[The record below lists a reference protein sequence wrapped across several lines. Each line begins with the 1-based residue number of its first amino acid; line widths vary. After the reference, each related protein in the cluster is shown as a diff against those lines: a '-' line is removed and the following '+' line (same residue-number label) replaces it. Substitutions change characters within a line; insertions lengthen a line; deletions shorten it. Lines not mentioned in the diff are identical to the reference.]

1 MAVSCRSNHAVL
13 AVLNVRYQ
21 SKLPFVPT
29 ARLLAARKR
38 SFGYTRS
45 ERPLLTQSGLRQSE
59 KAKLKPTNWKDTAE
73 LIGIAAI
80 VASLIFV
87 GLQLKQSH
95 DIAISNQYQARL
107 DSVLAAKGNML
118 QSEAFI
124 TAMQKVERGET
135 LGSVEL
141 TVIDLAIGQM
151 FDLWESNYFQYVS
164 GYVDEEHWQ
173 AVEREIEQSLSVLIV
188 SKYWEENS
196 RSYRDSFATV
206 VDLLIEG
213 RNAVPD

>member
-1 MAVSCRSNHAVL
+1 M
-13 AVLNVRYQ
+13 
-21 SKLPFVPT
+21 
-29 ARLLAARKR
+29 
-38 SFGYTRS
+38 
-45 ERPLLTQSGLRQSE
+45 
-59 KAKLKPTNWKDTAE
+59 KPTNWKDTAE